1 MCDDCDDVP
10 DVEVMCWSREGVDA
24 VKEALKAGQNSA
36 SAQLPVHVSQLT
48 PQLSPSAHLPV
59 HVSQLTS
66 SSLPLALGPLQF
78 IGVSNTRQIVG
89 WGWGGDTRTRAISLF
104 S

>member
-36 SAQLPVHVSQLT
+36 SA
-48 PQLSPSAHLPV
+48 HLPV

-66 SSLPLALGPLQF
+66 SSLPLLTFL
-78 IGVSNTRQIVG
+78 ST
-89 WGWGGDTRTRAISLF
+89 
-104 S
+104 